1 MEDSAIAMIAFELL
15 TLLSEMTPTESK
27 EMLLRP

>member
-15 TLLSEMTPTESK
+15 TLLSEMTTTESK